1 MSDKK
6 LDKAAPNGPVRRVI
20 GAAVALVKIF
30 DGQYVPNLA
39 CTSAIQRLQAAL
51 LELDVKEL
59 T

>member
-1 MSDKK
+1 MTDKTI
-6 LDKAAPNGPVRRVI
+6 DYSVTDEPTARVI